1 METPSSST
9 RRVTRSQT
17 SAASAN
23 LQFSKEKGRE
33 RSGKKEGKQE
43 ERCALIDITND
54 SPIVGLAIGNLK
66 TPSSSSCSSY
76 STRKGKSII
85 GVGTTPGSGEALL
98 RGQVKTLLQKVEEEA
113 EVLVNNNTRRPPS
126 FFINLIKSPNN
137 HIVGAP
143 TPANTPQILFS
154 VDDALSLPPCLTSS
168 PVQDNFLLLPP
179 QKEEGI
185 DDECEKKKN
194 NVITRS
200 LLLDFSENEGG
211 KGCSDDDNES
221 VWSIQ
226 VNASENQQEEEEE
239 YYEYYEDE
247 EEEEEDGFCGNLLSV
262 LCEGMS
268 NISVVD
274 NEAPKFEVGGK
285 HIRFIYD
292 SDDEMI
298 IEGGDDDSVVSSQDK

>member
-23 LQFSKEKGRE
+23 ANLQFSKEKGR
-33 RSGKKEGKQE
+33 

-113 EVLVNNNTRRPPS
+113 EVLVNTKTRRPPS
-126 FFINLIKSPNN
+126 FFVNLIKSPNNNNNN

-143 TPANTPQILFS
+143 TPANTPQIL
-154 VDDALSLPPCLTSS
+154 DALSLPPCLTSS

-185 DDECEKKKN
+185 DESEKKNNN

-239 YYEYYEDE
+239 EYYEYY
-247 EEEEEDGFCGNLLSV
+247 EEEDGFCGNLLSV

-274 NEAPKFEVGGK
+274 SEGPKFEGK
-285 HIRFIYD
+285 HIRFIYN

-298 IEGGDDDSVVSSQDK
+298 IEADDDNDSVVSSSQHN

>member
-33 RSGKKEGKQE
+33 RSGKKEGNQE

-66 TPSSSSCSSY
+66 TPSSSCSSY
-76 STRKGKSII
+76 STRKGKSIN

-113 EVLVNNNTRRPPS
+113 EELVNNKTRRPPS

-137 HIVGAP
+137 NNNNHIVGAP
-143 TPANTPQILFS
+143 TPANTPQLLFS
-154 VDDALSLPPCLTSS
+154 VDDDDALSLPCLTSS

-185 DDECEKKKN
+185 DECEKKKN

-211 KGCSDDDNES
+211 KGCSDDDDNES

-226 VNASENQQEEEEE
+226 VNASENQQEEE
-239 YYEYYEDE
+239 YYKYYE

-298 IEGGDDDSVVSSQDK
+298 NEADE